1 MNLLTVILFTAPLW
15 AAQSSDQWLRSLQ
28 AEQDRIRAAQEK
40 HTAQI
45 AVNTDRI
52 DKLET
57 QGSPNLGKVNEH
69 VNQLQGELDRH
80 EKEDQVAKDVAQRNQ
95 EEWMRRFD
103 IVISAVF
110 TAALAMGGNVLFGWW
125 KDRRHTAALDSI
137 KDIQASDRVSTAEL
151 LKVSKDIADEV
162 KRNNDIEARG
172 VARDDRIKSNTEHIQ
187 GLEDREVVP
196 HE

>member
-28 AEQDRIRAAQEK
+28 AEQDRIRAKQDEHGQK
-40 HTAQI
+40 I
-45 AVNTDRI
+45 AVDSKRI
-52 DKLET
+52 DTLESL
-57 QGSPNLGKVNEH
+57 GSPSLGRVNEH
-69 VNQLQGELDRH
+69 VNQLQGQLDRH
-80 EKEDQVAKDVAQRNQ
+80 EKEDQAAKDIAQRNQ

-103 IVISAVF
+103 IVISAIF
-110 TAALAMGGNVLFGWW
+110 TASLAMGGNVLFGWW
-125 KDRRHTAALDSI
+125 RDKRHAAALASI
-137 KDIQASDRVSTAEL
+137 KDIQAYDRVSTEEL